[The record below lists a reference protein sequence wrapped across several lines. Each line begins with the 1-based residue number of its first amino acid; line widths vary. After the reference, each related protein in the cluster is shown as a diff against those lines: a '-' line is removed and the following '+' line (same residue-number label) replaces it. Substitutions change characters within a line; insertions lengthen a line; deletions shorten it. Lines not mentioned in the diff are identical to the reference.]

1 MNTIYTAP
9 VCKMKEFNNLFI
21 ELTEKNCNQRCKH
34 CYIDFPLTK
43 SVKDFISIDTIKEAL
58 NDTTNENL
66 ECIYLTG
73 AEPMTHPDFNNI
85 LRLCLKRTN
94 VCIFTNGSFIN
105 EKKARFLKR
114 VEGESNFEII
124 FKLSIDHYNEIKS
137 DDIRGRGTYRQTLY
151 AVKSLI
157 KYGFNPIL
165 CITDYYN
172 EGRETLIAEFKKV
185 CAKIGFEAKDNNFK
199 INLWHDNNSKFESE
213 DTNFN
218 WQTLDCEYGRILT
231 AKGIYTCPF
240 LANDHR
246 GRSGSTFKDF
256 SRKNTLETNYCL
268 TCIKNQEELFGIN
281 YNLFKE

>member
-9 VCKMKEFNNLFI
+9 VCEMKTFNNLFI
-21 ELTEKNCNQRCKH
+21 ELTAKNCNQRCKH
-34 CYIDFPLTK
+34 CYIDFPLNK
-43 SVKDFISIDTIKEAL
+43 NVKDFISIDTIKEAL

-85 LRLCLKRTN
+85 LRLCLKRSN

-124 FKLSIDHYNEIKS
+124 FKLSIDHYNEIKN
-137 DDIRGRGTYRQTLY
+137 DDIRGRGSYRQVIN
-151 AVKSLI
+151 AVKSLV
-157 KYGFNPIL
+157 KYDFNPII

-172 EGRETLIAEFKKV
+172 EGEQVLLKEFKKV
-185 CAKIGFEAKDNNFK
+185 FSKIGFETKTNNFK
-199 INLWHDNNSKFESE
+199 INLWHNDQNKNDNFSQ
-213 DTNFN
+213 DVN

-256 SRKNTLETNYCL
+256 SRKNTLETDYCL
-268 TCIKNQEELFGIN
+268 TCIKNKEALFGIN
-281 YNLFKE
+281 YDLFKE